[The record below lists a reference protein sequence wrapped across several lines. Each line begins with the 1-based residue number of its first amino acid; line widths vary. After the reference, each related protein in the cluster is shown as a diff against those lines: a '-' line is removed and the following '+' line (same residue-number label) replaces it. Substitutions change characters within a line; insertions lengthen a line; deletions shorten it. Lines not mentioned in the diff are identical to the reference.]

1 VASSGVR
8 AEVRHMLSDRTMFE
22 IYREAGYG
30 RQYRVVYFTELGERD
45 RETEIGRALAGEHI
59 FDGFIRD
66 LHKEPAKRVIAAFVD
81 GLNRGRRPDVD
92 ALRRELEPFA
102 G

>member
-1 VASSGVR
+1 
-8 AEVRHMLSDRTMFE
+8 MISDRTMFE

-30 RQYRVVYFTELGERD
+30 RKYRVVYFTELGD
-45 RETEIGRALAGEHI
+45 KDKETEIGRATAGEHV

-66 LHKEPAKRVIAAFVD
+66 LHKEPAKRVIADFVD
-81 GLNRGRRPDVD
+81 GLNRGRQPDIE
-92 ALRRELEPFA
+92 ALRRDLQPFV

>member
-1 VASSGVR
+1 
-8 AEVRHMLSDRTMFE
+8 MLSDRTLFE

-30 RQYRVVYFTELGERD
+30 QRYRVVYFTELGDRN
-45 RETEIGRALAGEHI
+45 RETEIGRALAGEHV

-81 GLNRGRRPDVD
+81 DLNRGSAPDLE
-92 ALRRELEPFA
+92 ALRRDLQPYV